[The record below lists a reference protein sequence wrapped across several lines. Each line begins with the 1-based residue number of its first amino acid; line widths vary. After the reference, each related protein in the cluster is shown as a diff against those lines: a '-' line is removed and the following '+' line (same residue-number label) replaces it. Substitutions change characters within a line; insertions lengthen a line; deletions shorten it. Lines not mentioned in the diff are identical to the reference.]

1 MEIQPNGITAT
12 IHLENIRHN
21 FHVIQK
27 HTNANICAVIKD
39 NAYGHGA
46 VPVAKALLEVG
57 AKVLAVATADE
68 GVELRKAGITAP
80 IIVLSR
86 AMSVQTIIEYDLSP
100 AIFDYHAAEILNEQ
114 AREMGKIVKIHIK
127 INTGMTRLGFNADM
141 QTTIEEIR
149 SIYEMPNLHIE
160 GIFSHFSAAD
170 AKDEKDFTQYQ
181 IKQFKQICESVN
193 LDIPIKHIC
202 NSAGTFEYPEA
213 HFDMVRCGIALYGYS
228 PDSAS
233 DYGLKL
239 VMELKTKV
247 LQVRDVAEGE
257 SISYGRTYKTGFPS
271 KIAVIS
277 AGYGDGYNRKLSNNG
292 YVLIAGKKA
301 SIVGRI
307 CMDVCM
313 VDISDIDDVY
323 PGCEA
328 VLIGQS
334 GDEVITADMMA
345 NQIGTISYEIL
356 TSVNGRVNRVYTDG
370 RLME

>member
-27 HTNANICAVIKD
+27 HTNADICAVIKD

-46 VPVAKALLEVG
+46 VPVAKVLLEVG

-68 GVELRKAGITAP
+68 GVELRKAGITTP

-127 INTGMTRLGFNADM
+127 INTGMTRLGFDCEKSSA
-141 QTTIEEIR
+141 IR
-149 SIYEMPNLHIE
+149 EVQSISKMSNMKIE

-228 PDSAS
+228 PDSVS
-233 DYGLKL
+233 NYGLKP

-301 SIVGRI
+301 PIVGRI

-323 PGCEA
+323 PGCDA

-345 NQIGTISYEIL
+345 NQIGTISYEVL
-356 TSVNGRVNRVYTDG
+356 TSVNSRVKRVYTDG
-370 RLME
+370 RQSK